1 MPPFKIRDVL
11 QESLKGLHGTSSS
24 KRLLGVTAG
33 FVFEFSCLVGVMVTL
48 WCNQWD
54 YLIQIIAILGT
65 YSATLLGAGL
75 LEKPTHASLKE
86 RSERKAPTHPSPT
99 SDC

>member
-1 MPPFKIRDVL
+1 MSPFKFRDVL

-33 FVFEFSCLVGVMVTL
+33 FVFEVSCLLGVVVAL
-48 WCNQWD
+48 WCQQWE

-75 LEKPTHASLKE
+75 LEKSTNTISKEKTDLKNSTQ
-86 RSERKAPTHPSPT
+86 RSSTA
-99 SDC
+99 DC